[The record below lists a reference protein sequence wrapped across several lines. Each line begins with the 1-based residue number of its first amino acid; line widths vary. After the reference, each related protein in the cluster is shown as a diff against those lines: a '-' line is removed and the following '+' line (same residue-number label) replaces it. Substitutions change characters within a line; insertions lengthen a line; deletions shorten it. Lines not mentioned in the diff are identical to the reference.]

1 MPSESLK
8 KLQKLTKEYTQEK
21 ANLAKTWGEEYEEAS
36 QNTQEI
42 LERINDPSY
51 FIKLAATPDIL
62 FKHNDNFFSFSN
74 FPGIFGGCWWH
85 SRFQRASIYL
95 TTYRPEKQRPT
106 PEEAQKIIK
115 KIRYGHNVVEING
128 FRNFAEFS
136 YVYKDLIQK
145 VIIKWQLCDGILLFQ
160 WINGLRGKL
169 KINPKKLRKIMD
181 NLYVEVA
188 EKKNI
193 SYVKLK
199 IKRMVA
205 HSWLITEMSR
215 TNEGYKFKF
224 VDSNFPR
231 RPIEYCTQDETTGEF
246 REYRYGDTS
255 LHMLH
260 LSFSLKSVPYLQK
273 KRELKRYKKAIK
285 KYQESHSN

>member
-1 MPSESLK
+1 MSESLK
-8 KLQKLTKEYTQEK
+8 KLHKLTEAYTQEK
-21 ANLAKTWGEEYEEAS
+21 VNLAKNWGEEYEEAS
-36 QNTQEI
+36 QITQEF

-62 FKHNDNFFSFSN
+62 LKHNDNFFSFAN
-74 FPGIFGGCWWH
+74 FQAIFGACWWH

-115 KIRYGHNVVEING
+115 KIRHGRNVVEING
-128 FRNFAEFS
+128 FRNFADFS
-136 YVYKDLIQK
+136 YTYKDLIQK
-145 VIIKWQLCDGILLFQ
+145 EIIKWQLCDAILLFQ

-169 KINPKKLRKIMD
+169 EVNPKKLKKIMD
-181 NLYVEVA
+181 NLYVEVT
-188 EKKNI
+188 EKRNI

-205 HSWLITEMSR
+205 HSWLITEMLR
-215 TNEGYKFKF
+215 TNDGYKFKF
-224 VDSNFPR
+224 VDSGFPF
-231 RPIEYCTQDETTGEF
+231 RPLDYRTQDETTGEF
-246 REYRYGDTS
+246 RDYRYGDTS
-255 LHMLH
+255 LHMDNPF
-260 LSFSLKSVPYLQK
+260 FSLKSVPYLQN

-285 KYQESHSN
+285 KYQESHIN